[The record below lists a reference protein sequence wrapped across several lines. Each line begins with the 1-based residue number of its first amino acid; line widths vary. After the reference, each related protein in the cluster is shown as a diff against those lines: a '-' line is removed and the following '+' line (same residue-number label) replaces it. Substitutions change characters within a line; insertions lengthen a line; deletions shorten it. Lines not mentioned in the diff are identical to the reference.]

1 MNENVKLKVV
11 VIKNEGLKQMVAIL
25 HVVVIENE
33 GLEQMVAKLEDEIQE
48 CKEAKLETNE
58 LLNKF
63 ELKEALQEEKM
74 DIMSQDVSEMKNVC
88 RTKS

>member
-11 VIKNEGLKQMVAIL
+11 VIENEGLKQMVAIL
-25 HVVVIENE
+25 HVVVIANE
-33 GLEQMVAKLEDEIQE
+33 GLEQMVAKLEDEIQA
-48 CKEAKLETNE
+48 CKETKLETNE